1 MIMNATN
8 GLRGLS
14 IRALG
19 RTGRRP
25 EEDERKDAMW
35 WMINRVGGSS
45 STPCEVNGN
54 GSCEMV
60 SFFSIFDRC

>member
-19 RTGRRP
+19 RTGRLP

-35 WMINRVGGSS
+35 WVDDIQIRRQQLSVLLLRA
-45 STPCEVNGN
+45 T
-54 GSCEMV
+54 
-60 SFFSIFDRC
+60 

>member
-19 RTGRRP
+19 RTGRFP

-35 WMINRVGGSS
+35 WMIYRLGGSS
-45 STPCEVNGN
+45 
-54 GSCEMV
+54 
-60 SFFSIFDRC
+60 